1 MSRDIATV
9 LDCNIDRLT
18 LDEAVDQCERAV
30 VTREP
35 MQHMAVNAA
44 KLVAMRDDAEL
55 RTVVAESELVTAD
68 GQAVVWAS
76 RILGDPLPERV
87 TGVDLM
93 HRLFEVSAQRGY
105 KVFILGAKQEVLE
118 EAVAELMRRHPG
130 LPLVG
135 YRNGYF
141 KPDEWG
147 EVAREI
153 RDAQPDL
160 LFVAIT
166 SPTKELFLGRYREF
180 MNVPF
185 VMGVGGAIDIV
196 AGITRRAPVLWQKL
210 GLEWLYRLL
219 QEPRRMAKRYAVTNT
234 KFITALARAWVDRRG
249 PKAQR

>member
-1 MSRDIATV
+1 MSRDTATV
-9 LDCNIDRLT
+9 LDCHIDRLT

-55 RTVVAESELVTAD
+55 RSVIEQSELVTAD

-76 RILGDPLPERV
+76 KILGDPLPERV

-93 HRLFEVSAQRGY
+93 HRLFAASAERGY

-118 EAVAELMRRHPG
+118 EAVGELRRQHPG

-141 KPDEWG
+141 DKEEWG

-166 SPTKELFLGRYREF
+166 SPTKEKFLGQYREL
-180 MNVPF
+180 MDVPF

-196 AGITRRAPVLWQKL
+196 AGITRRAPVLWQRL
-210 GLEWLYRLL
+210 GLEWLYRML
-219 QEPRRMAKRYAVTNT
+219 QEPKRMARRYAVTNT
-234 KFITALARAWVDRRG
+234 KFLTQLARAWVGRR
-249 PKAQR
+249 ARTVR

>member
-1 MSRDIATV
+1 
-9 LDCNIDRLT
+9 
-18 LDEAVDQCERAV
+18 
-30 VTREP
+30 
-35 MQHMAVNAA
+35 MAVNAA

-55 RTVVAESELVTAD
+55 RSVVEASELVTAD

-76 RILGDPLPERV
+76 KILGDPLPERV

-93 HRLFEVSAQRGY
+93 HRLFAA
-105 KVFILGAKQEVLE
+105 LGAS
-118 EAVAELMRRHPG
+118 AGTRSSSSAPSRRSSRRPSRCCAAST
-130 LPLVG
+130 PAW
-135 YRNGYF
+135 RSSATATATSSR
-141 KPDEWG
+141 EQWG

-166 SPTKELFLGRYREF
+166 SPTKELFLGQYREL

-196 AGITRRAPVLWQKL
+196 AGITRRAPVLWQRL

-234 KFITALARAWVDRRG
+234 KFITALARAWMDRR
-249 PKAQR
+249 ASRAVR

>member
-1 MSRDIATV
+1 MSRDLATV

-35 MQHMAVNAA
+35 IQHMAVNAA

-55 RTVVAESELVTAD
+55 RSVIEASELVTAD

-93 HRLFEVSAQRGY
+93 HRLFEVSAKRGY
-105 KVFILGAKQEVLE
+105 RVFILGAKQEVLE
-118 EAVAELMRRHPG
+118 DAVAVLRREHPD

-141 KPDEWG
+141 EPEQWG

-153 RDAQPDL
+153 RDARPDL

-166 SPTKELFLGRYREF
+166 SPTKELFLGQYREL
-180 MNVPF
+180 MQVPF

-196 AGITRRAPVLWQKL
+196 AGITRRAPVVWQRL

-219 QEPRRMAKRYAVTNT
+219 QEPRRMATRYLVTNT
-234 KFITALARAWVDRRG
+234 KFISQLARAWMDRRAG
-249 PKAQR
+249 RTTN